1 MIKNVL
7 EQRRKSLF
15 ILPFIS
21 VVREKMFYLQELL
34 APGGLTVEGFF
45 GGYSPPCGFQAT
57 DIAVCTI
64 EKANSIVNKL
74 LEQQRIDQLG
84 CIVVDEIHLI
94 SDASRGYIL
103 ELLLAKILYACRRF
117 GHRIQ
122 IVTMS
127 ATLPNLELLTRWLGA
142 EFYRTDFRPVALHE
156 MIKIDNTIYDQRMQ
170 PLRQLDA
177 AAFAAAALAAKDQDG
192 VGQLCAETLLEGCA
206 VIVFCP
212 SKDWCESLS
221 THVAGFIYA
230 MGKCKDGEIGPKL
243 RAALNMEAIA
253 ELKAQL
259 RNSAAGLDA
268 VMEKAISYGC
278 AFHHAGLT
286 TDERDIVE
294 AAFKAGTLKVL
305 VATSTLSS
313 GVNLP
318 ARRVLIRSPMFGGKV
333 MNALTYKQM
342 IGRAGRTGKDTLG
355 ESILICGAANK
366 MAGKELV
373 CAQLP
378 VLRSCLAADGHVHLK
393 RAILEIIAAGM
404 AASTGD
410 LEQFTNS
417 TLLAAENGVPFSC
430 VAVAES
436 LRDQRNTRSRR
447 SRDSSAVMDSEA
459 PAAEDDRDPIATC
472 LRFLLRYEFV
482 RLQSDDTGGDA
493 HFVAT
498 RLGMAC
504 LASSMPPGDGFL
516 LFSELQRSRQS
527 FVLESELH
535 AVYLV
540 TPFSVC
546 YQMQSIDW
554 LGYLDMWER
563 LPAAMR
569 RVGEM
574 VGVRESFLVKAMRA
588 QKLEFKALQVHKRF
602 YTALALQ
609 ELVNETNVNVVAA
622 KYKCSRGM
630 LQSLQQMA
638 STFAAVVTAFCTA
651 LNWNLLALIIEQFR
665 ERLFFGVHR
674 ELIDLMR
681 LSNLNGQRARCLFD
695 GGFKTLAELAN
706 ADGRTVERVLYDSI
720 GFDARQREGESDFE
734 AARRNKVRCLYIT
747 GRAGVTVQEAA
758 KLLIEDA
765 RRYLEQEMGLK
776 NVQWNVID
784 VGDELKTENVPVDQV
799 IAKIPTE
806 SEDIFESGSPRPER
820 KITPKRKPTEQP
832 ENAAEFRPPSDE
844 PRRSGTRKSPRI
856 QQQQQFKTPVRS
868 GSNTILSNPAP
879 ATNELM
885 SSESEAEIISTPV
898 QTQKN
903 RTRTQQDRTKHLK
916 TVQKTA
922 RKPAKPIVENPM
934 QNQIIDANSIDSI
947 GFSRTRNGSNSSNS
961 MLNSSHILS
970 VHKSDDHHDDT
981 ASNGLDKLD
990 IINVCGNPDLF
1001 AEFAAEVGR
1010 AHELSLALAV
1020 SHNLPKARRS
1030 TVIGGNLMRADATPD
1045 ANDSQM
1051 RTNRRCVFDENMLY
1065 INGVAICVGDS
1076 PVCFYMEMQ
1085 DHKTGSGVQFAE
1097 KIALLEAICGRSDL
1111 TLRLYD
1117 AKEQC
1122 KALRKAVP
1130 SIRQFGGRLEDP
1142 RIAGWLLQPDVDSGL
1157 REMAEKFAPE
1167 WVGVCRLG
1175 GDALQNGALGMHYLS
1190 EVVPRLR
1197 AAVDCTT
1204 AGPILR
1210 GQKENLLRL
1219 GSGDI
1224 LKSFAGNVDSTC
1236 WHTQQMTFA
1245 LLPRYGNAH
1254 SAIAHCDGNRWHVRL
1269 SRPVVPG
1276 GRQHQRSDATAGRR
1290 NVQAARSSLQ
1300 CRLGRRS
1307 CQSAGNAQEGW

>member
-1 MIKNVL
+1 MYIIIIKTYTLLFFVPKSQVLFDGANLVYSAPTSAGKTLVSELLMIKTVL
-7 EQRRKSLF
+7 EQRRKSIF

-21 VVREKMFYLQELL
+21 VVREKMLYLQELL

-45 GGYSPPCGFQAT
+45 GGYSPPCGFQAA

-74 LEQQRIDQLG
+74 LEQQHIDQLG

-127 ATLPNLELLTRWLGA
+127 ATLPNLDLLTRWLGA
-142 EFYRTDFRPVALHE
+142 QFYRTDFRPVDLHE
-156 MIKIDNTIYDQRMQ
+156 MIKIDSTIYDRHMQ

-177 AAFAAAALAAKDQDG
+177 GPYATAALAARDQDG
-192 VGQLCAETLLEGCA
+192 VGQLCVETLLEGCA

-230 MGKCKDGEIGPKL
+230 MGKCKSSGSIGARL
-243 RAALNMEAIA
+243 RAVLDMAAID

-259 RNSAAGLDA
+259 RNSSAGLDA
-268 VMEKAISYGC
+268 VLEKSVSYGC

-294 AAFKAGTLKVL
+294 AAFKVGTLKVL

-318 ARRVLIRSPMFGGKV
+318 ARRVLIRTPMFGGKV

-355 ESILICGAANK
+355 ESILICGTANK
-366 MAGKELV
+366 IAGRELV
-373 CAQLP
+373 GAQLP
-378 VLRSCLAADGHVHLK
+378 ALRSCLAADGHVHLK

-404 AASTGD
+404 AVSRED
-410 LEQFTNS
+410 LEQFTNA
-417 TLLAAENGVPFSC
+417 TLLATERGVPFSC
-430 VAVAES
+430 ATAADALGDS
-436 LRDQRNTRSRR
+436 RRRRR
-447 SRDSSAVMDSEA
+447 SRNSSTMDSEA
-459 PAAEDDRDPIATC
+459 AEDDDSDPIAMC

-482 RLQSDDTGGDA
+482 RLQTPDDGAGEGESL
-493 HFVAT
+493 FVAT

-516 LFSELQRSRQS
+516 LFSELQRARQS

-574 VGVRESFLVKAMRA
+574 VGVRESFLVRAMRA
-588 QKLEFKALQVHKRF
+588 QQLDFKALQVHRRF

-609 ELVNETNVNVVAA
+609 ELVNEVNVNTVAA
-622 KYKCSRGM
+622 KYQCSRGM

-638 STFAAVVTAFCTA
+638 STFAAVVAAFCTA
-651 LNWNLLALIIEQFR
+651 LNWGLLALIVEQFR

-681 LSNLNGQRARCLFD
+681 LATLNGQRARCLFD
-695 GGFKTLAELAN
+695 GGLKTLAELARS
-706 ADGRTVERVLYDSI
+706 DMRTVERVLYDGI
-720 GFDARQREGESDFE
+720 GFDAKQREGESEFE

-747 GRAGVTVQEAA
+747 GRAGLTVQEAA
-758 KLLIEDA
+758 RLLIEEA
-765 RRYLEQEMGLK
+765 RRYLEQEMGVQ
-776 NVQWNVID
+776 NVQWNVLKEDED
-784 VGDELKTENVPVDQV
+784 VVKEEVKDECATIAPVP
-799 IAKIPTE
+799 IE
-806 SEDIFESGSPRPER
+806 SEDIFQSKSPQPER
-820 KITPKRKPTEQP
+820 KITPKRKSTEQP
-832 ENAAEFRPPSDE
+832 DNDAEFRPPTDE

-856 QQQQQFKTPVRS
+856 QQQQDKLQTPVRS
-868 GSNTILSNPAP
+868 AVKPSKPDVI
-879 ATNELM
+879 M

-898 QTQKN
+898 LTQKN
-903 RTRTQQDRTKHLK
+903 RTRTQHGHTK
-916 TVQKTA
+916 TVSKTA
-922 RKPAKPIVENPM
+922 RKSNEPLLDNPM
-934 QNQIIDANSIDSI
+934 QNQIIDVDSLDSI
-947 GFSRTRNGSNSSNS
+947 GFSRTRNGSNSSNAL
-961 MLNSSHILS
+961 LNSSHILS
-970 VHKSDDHHDDT
+970 VHKTSANSTSDKDVS
-981 ASNGLDKLD
+981 ALDQLD
-990 IINVCGNPDLF
+990 IVNVCGNGALF
-1001 AEFAAEVGR
+1001 AAFAAEVG
-1010 AHELSLALAV
+1010 AALELSMSLAV

-1030 TVIGGNLMRADATPD
+1030 TAVIGGNLMRADAATPD
-1045 ANDSQM
+1045 AHADDSLKRAQ
-1051 RTNRRCVFDENMLY
+1051 RRCVFDEDMLY
-1065 INGVAICVGDS
+1065 VNGVTLCIGDS

-1085 DHKTGSGVQFAE
+1085 DNKTGSGVPFDA
-1097 KIALLEAICGRSDL
+1097 KIALLESICGRSDL
-1111 TLRLYD
+1111 TLRMYD

-1130 SIRQFGGRLEDP
+1130 SIRQLCGRLEDP

-1175 GDALQNGALGMHYLS
+1175 GDGLRNGALGLHYLS

-1197 AAVDCTT
+1197 AVVDCAT

-1224 LKSFAGNVDSTC
+1224 LKSFTGNSVLAEIS
-1236 WHTQQMTFA
+1236 FK
-1245 LLPRYGNAH
+1245 YK
-1254 SAIAHCDGNRWHVRL
+1254 
-1269 SRPVVPG
+1269 
-1276 GRQHQRSDATAGRR
+1276 
-1290 NVQAARSSLQ
+1290 
-1300 CRLGRRS
+1300 
-1307 CQSAGNAQEGW
+1307 